1 MKTSLAK
8 IIATA
13 FGAGFSPFAPGT
25 MGALVGILIWWLL
38 HFPFINFTGS
48 YFFPFMVV
56 MIIIVFLVGV
66 WSSNVMEPEWGHD
79 PGKIVVDEVIGQWI
93 ALLWIPF
100 TITNFILAFALFR
113 FFDIL
118 KPLFIKKMEALPS
131 GWGVM
136 ADDVLAGVYANILL
150 HFVLWCDILPF

>member
-1 MKTSLAK
+1 MKINIAK
-8 IIATA
+8 IITTA

-25 MGALVGILIWWLL
+25 MGALVGILFWWLL
-38 HFPFINFTGS
+38 HFPFINLRGF
-48 YFFPFMVV
+48 YFFPFMVF
-56 MIIIVFLVGV
+56 MIILVFFIGV
-66 WSSNVMEPEWGHD
+66 WASNVMEPDWGHD

-100 TITNFILAFALFR
+100 SITNFLLAFALFR

-136 ADDVLAGVYANILL
+136 ADDVLAGIYANIVLQVILWSDLL
-150 HFVLWCDILPF
+150 PH

>member
-1 MKTSLAK
+1 MKTTIAK
-8 IIATA
+8 IITTA

-25 MGALVGILIWWLL
+25 MGALVGILLWWLINV
-38 HFPFINFTGS
+38 PFSNS
-48 YFFPFMVV
+48 YPANFFPFMVL
-56 MIIIVFLVGV
+56 MIIIVFFVGV
-66 WSSNVMEPEWGHD
+66 WASNVMEPEWGHD

-100 TITNFILAFALFR
+100 SITNFLLAFALFR

-118 KPLFIKKMEALPS
+118 KPLLIKKMEALPS

-136 ADDVLAGVYANILL
+136 ADDVLAGIYANI
-150 HFVLWCDILPF
+150 VLQIILWANILPF

>member
-1 MKTSLAK
+1 MKTSIAK
-8 IIATA
+8 TIATA

-25 MGALVGILIWWLL
+25 MGALVGILIWWLIR
-38 HFPFINFTGS
+38 FPFASAGGA
-48 YFFPFMVV
+48 YFFPFMLIITIVV
-56 MIIIVFLVGV
+56 FFLGV
-66 WSSNVMEPEWGHD
+66 WASNVMEPEWGHD

-100 TITNFILAFALFR
+100 TVPNIILAFALFR

-118 KPLFIKKMEALPS
+118 KPLLIRKMEALPS

-136 ADDVLAGVYANILL
+136 GDDVLAGIYANI
-150 HFVLWCDILPF
+150 VLQIILWSGLLPF